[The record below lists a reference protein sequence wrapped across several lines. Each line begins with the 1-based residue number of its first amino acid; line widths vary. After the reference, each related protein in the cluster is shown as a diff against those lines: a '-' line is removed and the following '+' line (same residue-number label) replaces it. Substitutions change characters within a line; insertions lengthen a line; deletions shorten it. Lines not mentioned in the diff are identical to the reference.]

1 MKKIFLQF
9 LLVLFLISL
18 NCFSYSSEKL
28 TLITGNDFAPYTDEK
43 LKNGGMYTTI
53 VKEIFKRL
61 KVNYGI
67 EFLPWARGYEMVKRN
82 KADVTFPYAVTEE
95 RKKEVKYSSVSL
107 VNGNIFI
114 YANVKHQSKK
124 NFANFKNT
132 ILCNPLG
139 YYKEDALIKLIEK
152 KEIKEISKFDAK
164 SCLLAIIKNEAD
176 FMTSN
181 DAYMNSSTVKK
192 LNYMNKV
199 IPIGERINELKLY
212 VIFKKEMDNK
222 FINQFDEE
230 AKKFIQT
237 KEYKEIIDSY

>member
-43 LKNGGMYTTI
+43 LKSGGMYTSF

-61 KVNYGI
+61 KVNYKI
-67 EFLPWARGYEMVKRN
+67 EFLPWARGYDMVKRN
-82 KADVTFPYAVTEE
+82 KADVTFPYAKTEE
-95 RKKEVKYSSVSL
+95 RKKEVKYSNVSL

-114 YANVKHQSKK
+114 YANVKHKNKK
-124 NFANFKNT
+124 NFADFKNT
-132 ILCNPLG
+132 TLCNPIS

-152 KEIKEISKFDAK
+152 KEITEISKFDAK

-176 FMTSN
+176 FMTTN
-181 DAYMNSSTVKK
+181 DAYMNSVSVKK
-192 LNYMNKV
+192 INSMNKV
-199 IPIGERINELKLY
+199 VPIGERINQLKLY

-230 AKKFIQT
+230 AKKFMQT
-237 KEYKEIIDSY
+237 NDYKEILESF